1 MTDKPT
7 FQDPPAPVDLPP
19 PPEPPGLLAR
29 LAVYEVVA
37 VVTWAL
43 LAAGGAA
50 NPDPAGLP
58 LLAVVVGVFAWLS
71 DARWGIRRGREK
83 RN

>member
-7 FQDPPAPVDLPP
+7 FDDPPAPVDLPP
-19 PPEPPGLLAR
+19 PPRPPGLLAR

-37 VVTWAL
+37 VVTWTL

-50 NPDPAGLP
+50 SADPLGL
-58 LLAVVVGVFAWLS
+58 LLIVPAVGVFAWLS
-71 DARWGIRRGREK
+71 REP
-83 RN
+83 

>member
-1 MTDKPT
+1 MKDRET
-7 FQDPPAPVDLPP
+7 FTDPPAPVDLPA

-29 LAVYEVVA
+29 LAVFEGVA

-50 NPDPAGLP
+50 NPDPAGL
-58 LLAVVVGVFAWLS
+58 LLIVPAVAVFAWLS
-71 DARWGIRRGREK
+71 DARWGIRRGRE
-83 RN
+83 